1 MARERVRALAT
12 AGSDVRMQL
21 HAAPNVLFEAAD
33 RAREC
38 AAYGVNA
45 STLKVDERAWD
56 FWVVVCESQG
66 TTPLRPLRYCG
77 DMHSWLHTEQ
87 GTKHACNSVQPMP
100 SVLLSRGPPH
110 YNRRVLSGL
119 LCVSALSLTP
129 LTLSSPQSPRGSG
142 LRAASA
148 RSARARAQTLLLLLL
163 L

>member
-21 HAAPNVLFEAAD
+21 HAAPNVLFEAAE

-56 FWVVVCESQG
+56 FWVVVCMSQG

-77 DMHSWLHTEQ
+77 DIHSRLHTEQ
-87 GTKHACNSVQPMP
+87 GTKHTCNSVQPMP
-100 SVLLSRGPPH
+100 RDAVCPSVTRAATH

-119 LCVSALSLTP
+119 CLCPLSHSISLSH
-129 LTLSSPQSPRGSG
+129 LTL
-142 LRAASA
+142 
-148 RSARARAQTLLLLLL
+148 
-163 L
+163 